1 MAGGRGGK
9 DGVACGSCCA
19 RPAQATIR
27 KLVLCRGKTT
37 EERKA
42 SRFRHYAPMSQF
54 LFSKGKGSGGQGK
67 YGMEMPSPLA

>member
-1 MAGGRGGK
+1 MPGGVVKRNYGRREGGRGGK
-9 DGVACGSCCA
+9 D
-19 RPAQATIR
+19 
-27 KLVLCRGKTT
+27 TT

-67 YGMEMPSPLA
+67 YGMDMPSPLA